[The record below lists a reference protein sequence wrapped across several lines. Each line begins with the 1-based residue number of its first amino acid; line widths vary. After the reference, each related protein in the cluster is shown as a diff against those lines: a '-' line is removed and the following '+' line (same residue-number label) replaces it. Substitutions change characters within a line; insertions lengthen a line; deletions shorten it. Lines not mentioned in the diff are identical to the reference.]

1 MPGQSRGWFNA
12 LFWAS
17 ITLTNMAPFK
27 SLFGYESLKDEK
39 GEEMH
44 KSKGNTLWFDDVI
57 EKTGA
62 DPIRLLYCLQD
73 PSQELKFGFNVIK
86 EPKNNLNIL
95 YNINRLVENSEESK
109 EIKIEDKWILSK
121 LNSLIEYSTKEL
133 ENLHPHLETRALKNF
148 WLNDLSRGYIRII
161 RERLLSNDAAAKSVL
176 KNVYLNLIKLCAPTI
191 PFTTEKIWQDLR
203 NKKIVEKESIHLSSW
218 PKADKKKID
227 KKLENKMNQIKDI
240 ISVGLMQRDTR
251 KVGIRWPYKN
261 LVLSTFSK
269 ENKKLIKEF
278 ESLLKTQLNVEN
290 VIIKGSKDRSVLVD
304 LVDFKEL
311 LEDKGYS
318 RELSRQVQ
326 SFRKKRGLNKKQ
338 IIELYISVD
347 NRDFGEALDK
357 NKDFIKHRTNSKKMK
372 IYPPGEGN
380 RKSFEHT
387 IDFNIKFN
395 TGWIA
400 IKIS

>member
-1 MPGQSRGWFNA
+1 
-12 LFWAS
+12 
-17 ITLTNMAPFK
+17 
-27 SLFGYESLKDEK
+27 
-39 GEEMH
+39 MH
-44 KSKGNTLWFDDVI
+44 KSKGNILWFDDVI
-57 EKTGA
+57 KKTCA

-218 PKADKKKID
+218 PKPDKKKID
-227 KKLENKMNQIKDI
+227 KKLEKKFDIVFNIIEKGLAERDKVKIGLRWPLINVI
-240 ISVGLMQRDTR
+240 ISGTTGLE
-251 KVGIRWPYKN
+251 KKFKEIIKN
-261 LVLSTFSK
+261 
-269 ENKKLIKEF
+269 
-278 ESLLKTQLNVEN
+278 QLNVRKVSFKKTSLKED
-290 VIIKGSKDRSVLVD
+290 IKV
-304 LVDFKEL
+304 EL
-311 LEDKGYS
+311 NTKITPELEAEGYA

-326 SFRKKRGLNKKQ
+326 SFRKKLGLEKRNSVELFISTDNELKKILEKQ
-338 IIELYISVD
+338 KE
-347 NRDFGEALDK
+347 
-357 NKDFIKHRTNSKKMK
+357 FIKERTNSKKLEISENVAIDKERFKNRTDFK
-372 IYPPGEGN
+372 IKNKRGN
-380 RKSFEHT
+380 IRLITTK
-387 IDFNIKFN
+387 K
-395 TGWIA
+395 
-400 IKIS
+400 